1 MLLPKIIAKIE
12 NEFSNS
18 ILDTTKFA
26 GEDIIHIKGS
36 SNLDILKL
44 FKNNE
49 FNFLADM
56 TAIDNLTLGGFER
69 FSVVYHLLSH
79 ETKERVTVKA
89 YVPEDEPEL
98 PSAESLWKTADWQER
113 EIYDL
118 FGILFKGHPNL
129 IRIMNPD
136 DYNGHPLRKDY
147 PRLGRKE
154 RDDFPVVKRG
164 INKDST
170 VDW

>member
-12 NEFSNS
+12 NKFSNS

-79 ETKERVTVKA
+79 ETAERVTVKA

-118 FGILFKGHPNL
+118 FGISFKGHPNL

-147 PRLGRKE
+147 PRLGMKE
-154 RDDFPVVKRG
+154 RDDFPVVTRG

-170 VDW
+170 VEW

>member
-1 MLLPKIIAKIE
+1 MLLPEIIAKIKDK
-12 NEFSNS
+12 FSGS
-18 ILDTTKFA
+18 TLDTTKFA

-79 ETKERVTVKA
+79 ETKERVTIKA
-89 YVPEDEPEL
+89 YVPEDEPVL

>member
-1 MLLPKIIAKIE
+1 MLLPIIIAKIE

-79 ETKERVTVKA
+79 ETKERVAIKA
-89 YVPEDEPEL
+89 YVPEDEPVL

>member
-1 MLLPKIIAKIE
+1 MLLPKIITKAHDK
-12 NEFSNS
+12 FPSAT
-18 ILDTTKFA
+18 LDTTQFA
-26 GEDIIHIKGS
+26 GEDIIHIQGS
-36 SNLDILKL
+36 YNLDVLKL
-44 FKNNE
+44 FRDNG
-49 FNFLADM
+49 FNFLADI

-69 FSVVYHLLSH
+69 FAVVYHLLSH
-79 ETKERVTVKA
+79 ETAERVTIKA
-89 YVPEDEPEL
+89 YVPEDQPEL

-118 FGILFKGHPNL
+118 FVISFKGHPNL

-136 DYNGHPLRKDY
+136 DFQGHPLRKDY

-164 INKDST
+164 INKEAAQ
-170 VDW
+170 

>member
-12 NEFSNS
+12 NKFSNS

-79 ETKERVTVKA
+79 ETKERVTIKA

-98 PSAESLWKTADWQER
+98 PSVESLWKTADWQER

>member
-1 MLLPKIIAKIE
+1 MLLPKIIFKIQHK
-12 NEFSNS
+12 FSNS
-18 ILDTTKFA
+18 IIETTKFA
-26 GEDIIHIKGS
+26 EEDIIHIKGPS
-36 SNLDILKL
+36 ILDILKL
-44 FKNNE
+44 FKNNG

-118 FGILFKGHPNL
+118 FGILFRGHPNL

-136 DYNGHPLRKDY
+136 DYKGHPLRKDY
-147 PRLGRKE
+147 PRLGMKE

-164 INKDST
+164 INKESAQE
-170 VDW
+170 W

>member
-12 NEFSNS
+12 DIFSNS

-44 FKNNE
+44 FKNNG
-49 FNFLADM
+49 FNFLADV
-56 TAIDNLTLGGFER
+56 TAIDNLTLDGFER
-69 FSVVYHLLSH
+69 FAVVYHLLSH
-79 ETKERVTVKA
+79 ETSERVTIKA
-89 YVPEDEPEL
+89 YVSEDNPEL
-98 PSAESLWKTADWQER
+98 PSVESVWKTADWQER

-118 FGILFKGHPNL
+118 FGISFKGHPNL
-129 IRIMNPD
+129 TRIMNPD
-136 DYNGHPLRKDY
+136 DYKGHPLRKDY
-147 PRLGRKE
+147 PRLGMKE

-170 VDW
+170 VEW

>member
-12 NEFSNS
+12 NKFSNS

>member
-1 MLLPKIIAKIE
+1 MLLPEIIDKIE
-12 NEFSNS
+12 NKFSGS
-18 ILDTTKFA
+18 TLDATKFA
-26 GEDIIHIKGS
+26 GENIIHIKGS
-36 SNLDILKL
+36 RNLDILKL
-44 FKNNE
+44 FKNNG

-56 TAIDNLTLGGFER
+56 TAIDNMTLGGFER

-89 YVPEDEPEL
+89 YVPENQPEL

-118 FGILFKGHPNL
+118 FGISFKGHPNL
-129 IRIMNPD
+129 VRIMNPD
-136 DYNGHPLRKDY
+136 DYKGHPLRKDY
-147 PRLGRKE
+147 PRLGMKE

-170 VDW
+170 VEW

>member
-1 MLLPKIIAKIE
+1 MFLPKIIARIE
-12 NEFSNS
+12 DKFPDST
-18 ILDTTKFA
+18 LDTTKFV

-79 ETKERVTVKA
+79 ETKERVTIKA
-89 YVPEDEPEL
+89 YVPENQPEL

-118 FGILFKGHPNL
+118 FGILFTGHPNL
-129 IRIMNPD
+129 TRIMNPD
-136 DYNGHPLRKDY
+136 DYKGHPLRKDY
-147 PRLGRKE
+147 PRLGMKE

-170 VDW
+170 VEW